1 MEAAMF
7 KVIAIICF
15 VLSVIF
21 FIMTVFLYFHY
32 DIKKVYNF
40 LTGKTALNEI
50 KEISKGMHINKK
62 KSDFIISQ
70 NKNKTEEILFNN
82 EPISFNSKTK
92 VLDGDST
99 TILSSPTID
108 LMEQRVN
115 EEIEFILEDTEMV
128 INTEKTIDEVK
139 L

>member
-1 MEAAMF
+1 MF